1 VSALFE
7 SAHHPGILP
16 EHLMASLMKALGLH
30 LFLLGIPGSNK
41 EASEFSHN
49 SVVGLTDQGPRGS
62 LQDLYL
68 DGPWVG
74 S

>member
-7 SAHHPGILP
+7 SAHHLGILP
-16 EHLMASLMKALGLH
+16 EHLMASLMKAIGLH

-41 EASEFSHN
+41 EAFEFCHN
-49 SVVGLTDQGPRGS
+49 SLVGLTDQGPRGS
-62 LQDLYL
+62 LQDRYP
-68 DGPWVG
+68 DGPWAG